1 MVTSVGYPV
10 IESINCRGLA
20 LDGDLDIP
28 AGLNGVP
35 GGSAP
40 SGKGRRSPALVA
52 GPGSRPWIKCRRY
65 ASPER
70 ITAGACPR
78 LRCHGTN
85 SRKCCC

>member
-52 GPGSRPWIKCRRY
+52 GPGLNAGGTRLRNGSRPGHVPGY
-65 ASPER
+65 AAMAR
-70 ITAGACPR
+70 TA
-78 LRCHGTN
+78 
-85 SRKCCC
+85 